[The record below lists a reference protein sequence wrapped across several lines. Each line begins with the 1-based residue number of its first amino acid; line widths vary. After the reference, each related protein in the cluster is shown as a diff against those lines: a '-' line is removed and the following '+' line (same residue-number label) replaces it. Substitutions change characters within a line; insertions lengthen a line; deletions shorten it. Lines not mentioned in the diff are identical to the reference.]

1 MRSEIGFKE
10 VMTYKRPLKKI
21 DSNEDITVPSLWLKV
36 DEMGYWQPTL
46 ERLAR
51 KDKLARFQIRSQP
64 DRFQGNVITIFLND
78 EIASIR
84 IDDSHMGFERRRKPS
99 KWQFGSKILL
109 INVIASRNLHKK
121 DLMMVTRLRVGASLL
136 EAP

>member
-10 VMTYKRPLKKI
+10 VMTYKRPLTKI
-21 DSNEDITVPSLWLKV
+21 DTNEAIMVPSLWLKV
-36 DEMGYWQPTL
+36 NEMDYWQPTL
-46 ERLAR
+46 ERLAW
-51 KDKLARFQIRSQP
+51 KDKLARFRIRRQP
-64 DRFQGNVITIFLND
+64 DRFQGNETTIFLND
-78 EIASIR
+78 EIASSR
-84 IDDSHMGFERRRKPS
+84 VDDSHMGFERRRKPS

>member
-10 VMTYKRPLKKI
+10 VMTYKRSLTKI
-21 DSNEDITVPSLWLKV
+21 DSNEAITVPSHWLKV

-51 KDKLARFQIRSQP
+51 NDKLTRFRIRRQL
-64 DRFQGNVITIFLND
+64 DRFQGHDITIFLTD
-78 EIASIR
+78 EIASSR
-84 IDDSHMGFERRRKPS
+84 VDDSHMGFERRRKLS
-99 KWQFGSKILL
+99 KWQFGTKILL
-109 INVIASRNLHKK
+109 GNVIASRNHHKK
-121 DLMMVTRLRVGASLL
+121 NLMMITRLRVGASLL

>member
-10 VMTYKRPLKKI
+10 VMTYKRSLTKI
-21 DSNEDITVPSLWLKV
+21 DSNEAITVPSLWLKV

-51 KDKLARFQIRSQP
+51 NDKLTRFRIRRQP
-64 DRFQGNVITIFLND
+64 DRFQGNDITIFLTD
-78 EIASIR
+78 EIASSR
-84 IDDSHMGFERRRKPS
+84 VDDSHMGFERRRKLS
-99 KWQFGSKILL
+99 KWQFGTKILL
-109 INVIASRNLHKK
+109 GNVIASRNHHKK
-121 DLMMVTRLRVGASLL
+121 NLIMITRLRVGASLL

>member
-10 VMTYKRPLKKI
+10 VMTYKRPLTKI
-21 DSNEDITVPSLWLKV
+21 DSNEAITVPSLWLKV

-46 ERLAR
+46 ERLAWN
-51 KDKLARFQIRSQP
+51 DKLARFQIRRQP
-64 DRFQGNVITIFLND
+64 DRFQGNAITIFLND
-78 EIASIR
+78 EIASSR
-84 IDDSHMGFERRRKPS
+84 VDDFHMGFERRRKPS
-99 KWQFGSKILL
+99 KWQFISKILL
-109 INVIASRNLHKK
+109 GNVIESWNHHKK

>member
-10 VMTYKRPLKKI
+10 VMTYKRSLTKI
-21 DSNEDITVPSLWLKV
+21 DSNEAITVPSLWLKV

-51 KDKLARFQIRSQP
+51 NDKLTRFRIRRQL
-64 DRFQGNVITIFLND
+64 DRFQGNDITIFLTD
-78 EIASIR
+78 EIASSR
-84 IDDSHMGFERRRKPS
+84 VDDSHMGFERRRKLS
-99 KWQFGSKILL
+99 KWQFGTKILL
-109 INVIASRNLHKK
+109 GNVIASRNHHKK
-121 DLMMVTRLRVGASLL
+121 NLMMITRLRVGASLL

>member
-10 VMTYKRPLKKI
+10 VMTYKRPLTKI
-21 DSNEDITVPSLWLKV
+21 DSNEAIMVPSLWLKV
-36 DEMGYWQPTL
+36 DEIGYWQPTL

-51 KDKLARFQIRSQP
+51 KDKLARFWIRRQP
-64 DRFQGNVITIFLND
+64 DRFQGNEITIFLND
-78 EIASIR
+78 EIASSR
-84 IDDSHMGFERRRKPS
+84 VDDSHTGFKRRRKPS

-109 INVIASRNLHKK
+109 ENVIASKNLHKK
-121 DLMMVTRLRVGASLL
+121 DLMIVTRLQVGASLL